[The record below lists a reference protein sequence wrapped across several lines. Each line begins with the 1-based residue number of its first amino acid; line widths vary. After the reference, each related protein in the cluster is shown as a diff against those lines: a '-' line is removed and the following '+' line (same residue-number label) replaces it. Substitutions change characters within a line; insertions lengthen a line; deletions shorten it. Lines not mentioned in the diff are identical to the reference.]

1 MRKDREVGR
10 EQRREEGQGA
20 LRGSPVRV
28 GGGPTDFALEYDSQ
42 PSGMSEESVAS
53 LTPRAHEDKG

>member
-28 GGGPTDFALEYDSQ
+28 QVEDPLILHWN
-42 PSGMSEESVAS
+42 MILS
-53 LTPRAHEDKG
+53 LLACLRKVWLL